1 MKVELNELGQKDPK
15 SVSENL
21 TADAITAV
29 DNDVATAALRIAD
42 QDILE
47 EDDHV
52 EGADEIN
59 ADAKNGEHDEEIGR
73 LQKDMSYS
81 FDSDLILRQRSHAK
95 PLVQLSL

>member
-21 TADAITAV
+21 IADAITAV

-95 PLVQLSL
+95 PLVQRSL